1 MNKTPTGSTTASP
14 PSTPRSGISP
24 MAK

>member
-1 MNKTPTGSTTASP
+1 MNKTPTGPTTASP
-14 PSTPRSGISP
+14 PSTLGSGISP